1 MTGFTSLFT
10 PLAKAVSCP
19 LAIGLLLAAAPALA
33 SEGHDL
39 TFTGDGT
46 FIAPHGGQAIR
57 VALYDV
63 AAGEVVATEQGTVAA
78 EEPPAFSFTFPGAL
92 EEGRLYDVHY
102 WIDSN
107 FGGGSEGSCDPVNV
121 DHQWRAAL
129 TDVSEAVS
137 LEVAHDPAQ
146 QAPVCT
152 SFE

>member
-1 MTGFTSLFT
+1 MISFARG
-10 PLAKAVSCP
+10 ASCT
-19 LAIGLLLAAAPALA
+19 LTAALLLAAGPVLA

-39 TFTGDGT
+39 TFSGDGT
-46 FIAPHGGQAIR
+46 FVAPHGGQAIQ

-63 AAGEVVATEQGTVAA
+63 TAGEVVATDVGTVSAD
-78 EEPPAFSFTFPGAL
+78 EPPAFSFTFTGAL
-92 EEGRLYDVHY
+92 KEDRLYDVHY

-121 DHQWRAAL
+121 DHQWRVAL
-129 TDVSEAVS
+129 TDISES
-137 LEVAHDPAQ
+137 LTVEVIHDPAE

>member
-1 MTGFTSLFT
+1 MARFT
-10 PLAKAVSCP
+10 PFTKAVASP
-19 LAIGLLLAAAPALA
+19 LAVALLLAAGPTLA

-46 FIAPHGGQAIR
+46 FIVPHGGQAIR
-57 VALYDV
+57 VALFDV
-63 AAGEVVATEQGTVAA
+63 VSGEVVATEQGTVAS
-78 EEPPAFSFTFPGAL
+78 EEPPAFSFTFPAAL

-107 FGGGSEGSCDPVNV
+107 FGGGSEGSCDPVNI

-129 TDVSEAVS
+129 TDVSEPVS

>member
-1 MTGFTSLFT
+1 MTGFNT
-10 PLAKAVSCP
+10 LARRVSCP
-19 LAIGLLLAAAPALA
+19 LVVGLLLAAGPALA

-39 TFTGDGT
+39 TFAGDYT
-46 FIAPHGGQAIR
+46 FVAPHGGQAIE

-63 AAGEVVATEQGTVAA
+63 AAGEVVATRSGRVAP
-78 EEPPAFSFTFPGAL
+78 EEGPGFSFTFADAL

-121 DHQWRAAL
+121 DHQWRVAL
-129 TDVSEAVS
+129 TDVTEPVN
-137 LEVAHDPAQ
+137 LEVAHDPAE
-146 QAPVCT
+146 QAPVCS

>member
-1 MTGFTSLFT
+1 MTHVIPFAKGTLGSL
-10 PLAKAVSCP
+10 AA
-19 LAIGLLLAAAPALA
+19 ALLLAAGPALA

-39 TFTGDGT
+39 TFSGDGT
-46 FIAPHGGQAIR
+46 FVAPHGGQAIE
-57 VALYDV
+57 VALFDV
-63 AAGEVVATEQGTVAA
+63 TAGEVVATDTGTVAS

-121 DHQWRAAL
+121 DHQWRVAL
-129 TDVSEAVS
+129 TNVSES
-137 LEVAHDPAQ
+137 LSIEVAHDPAE

>member
-1 MTGFTSLFT
+1 MRSFISCARGASL
-10 PLAKAVSCP
+10 PLAAV
-19 LAIGLLLAAAPALA
+19 LLLASAPTLA

-39 TFTGDGT
+39 TFSGDGS
-46 FIAPHGGQAIR
+46 FIGAHGGQAIH

-63 AAGEVVATEQGTVAA
+63 AAGEVVVSDAGRVSVNTPLA
-78 EEPPAFSFTFPGAL
+78 FTFTFSDAL

-107 FGGGSEGSCDPVNV
+107 FGGGSEGQCDPVNI

-129 TDVSEAVS
+129 IHIEGPVT
-137 LEVAHDPAQ
+137 LEVAHEPSK

>member
-1 MTGFTSLFT
+1 MTGFVTNFIPIARGAACSI
-10 PLAKAVSCP
+10 AV
-19 LAIGLLLAAAPALA
+19 ALLLAAPAVA

-39 TFTGDGT
+39 TFTGDGS
-46 FIAPHGGQAIR
+46 FIGPHGGQAVQ

-63 AAGEVVATEQGTVAA
+63 AAGEVVATESGSVAA
-78 EEPPAFSFTFPGAL
+78 EEGPAFSFSFPGAL

-121 DHQWRAAL
+121 DHQWRVAL
-129 TDVSEAVS
+129 TDVTESVS
-137 LEVAHDPAQ
+137 LEVAHDPAE

>member
-1 MTGFTSLFT
+1 MTRCI
-10 PLAKAVSCP
+10 PLARGVSCSI
-19 LAIGLLLAAAPALA
+19 AAALLLAAAPALA
-33 SEGHDL
+33 SENHDL

-46 FIAPHGGQAIR
+46 FVAPHGGQAIQ

-63 AAGEVVATEQGTVAA
+63 AAGEVVATDGGHVASD
-78 EEPPAFSFTFPGAL
+78 EEPAFSFTFPGAL
-92 EEGRLYDVHY
+92 EAGRLYDVHY

-121 DHQWRAAL
+121 DHQWRVAL
-129 TDVSEAVS
+129 TDVSEPVS

>member
-1 MTGFTSLFT
+1 MTHFD

-19 LAIGLLLAAAPALA
+19 LAVALLLAVAPALA

-46 FIAPHGGQAIR
+46 FVAPHGGQAIQ

-63 AAGEVVATEQGTVAA
+63 AAGEVVATEEGRVASN
-78 EEPPAFSFTFPGAL
+78 EEPAFSFTFPGAL
-92 EEGRLYDVHY
+92 EAGRLYDVHY

-121 DHQWRAAL
+121 DHQWRVAL
-129 TDVSEAVS
+129 TAISEPVS
-137 LEVAHDPAQ
+137 LKVAHDPAK